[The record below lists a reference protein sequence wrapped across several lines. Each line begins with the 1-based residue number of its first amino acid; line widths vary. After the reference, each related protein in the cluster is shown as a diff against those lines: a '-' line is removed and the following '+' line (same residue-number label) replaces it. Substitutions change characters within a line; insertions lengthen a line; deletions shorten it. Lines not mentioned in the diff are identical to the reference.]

1 MYIVTNF
8 HEGFRDNAIY
18 YVPKEGFGNKYF
30 RILLNQERRFYI
42 NRMKYWNKKKTVA
55 GIDEAGRGPLAGPVV
70 VAAVI
75 LNPSIKIEGLND
87 SKKISEKKREELFE
101 IIRKTAIDWHAQVI
115 HAKKIDE
122 INILQ
127 ATFLGMEKAVENLK
141 VKPEICLIDG
151 NKLPEKL
158 KHFAQ
163 AIIKGDS
170 KFNSIAAASILAKVY
185 RDRIMMQ
192 LHEKFPMYNFK
203 KNKGYPTRE
212 HLEAISKYGIISA
225 HRKSYRP
232 VREAID

>member
-1 MYIVTNF
+1 M
-8 HEGFRDNAIY
+8 
-18 YVPKEGFGNKYF
+18 
-30 RILLNQERRFYI
+30 LL
-42 NRMKYWNKKKTVA
+42 KHWNKNKTVA
-55 GIDEAGRGPLAGPVV
+55 GVDEAGRGPLAGPVV

-75 LNPSIKIEGLND
+75 LNPEIEIEGLND

-101 IIRKTAIDWHAQVI
+101 IIRETAIDWNVQI
-115 HAKKIDE
+115 IPAKKIDE

-141 VKPEICLIDG
+141 VKPEVCLIDG
-151 NKLPEKL
+151 NQIPEKL

-170 KFNSIAAASILAKVY
+170 RFASIAAASILAKVT
-185 RDRIMMQ
+185 RDRIMKK
-192 LHEKFPMYNFK
+192 LHEKFPVYNFK

-212 HLEAISKYGIISA
+212 HLKAISKYGIISA

-232 VREAID
+232 VREAIDR